1 MSKSQLQRDLK
12 KRGPFESVQ
21 QEVSISI
28 QRSSDQI
35 QYRFAKLFKEYQ
47 LTQSQYNV
55 LRILRGE
62 GGPLPSLEIASR
74 MISIVPATTGLI
86 DKLEKR
92 ELVRRKRCTKDR
104 RVWHVDLTSKGKKL
118 VEKMDRP
125 NMEMHSWLLGHL
137 SKKKSR
143 LLLELLE
150 EAREGMRDYP

>member
-1 MSKSQLQRDLK
+1 MTTSQLQRDLK
-12 KRGPFESVQ
+12 KRKPFESVQ

-28 QRSSDQI
+28 QRSSDQL

-62 GGPLPSLEIASR
+62 GAPLPSLEIASR
-74 MISIVPATTGLI
+74 MISIVPAVTSLI

-104 RVWHVDLTSKGKKL
+104 RVWYVELTSKGKKL
-118 VEKMDRP
+118 VEKIDRP
-125 NMEMHSWLLGHL
+125 NLEMHSWLIGHL
-137 SKKKSR
+137 SKKESR
-143 LLLELLE
+143 QLLELLE
-150 EAREGMRDYP
+150 KLREGMRDYQ